1 MADYLH
7 NLKPNDEVIEE
18 SDYNNEAK
26 QIRNRDPSPSPP
38 PKSPPTPRPET
49 PKPSSA
55 DKKARKYTIYL
66 FKKKYLHSNGDNNT
80 KKIQFFSTDL
90 SEAYESHSPPRTS
103 IRIQVSVSRNEF

>member
-7 NLKPNDEVIEE
+7 NLKPNDEVLEE
-18 SDYNNEAK
+18 TDYNEAK

-66 FKKKYLHSNGDNNT
+66 F
-80 KKIQFFSTDL
+80 
-90 SEAYESHSPPRTS
+90 
-103 IRIQVSVSRNEF
+103 